1 MCITAL
7 HALHRLRH
15 SPESLLQSIAP
26 REMDATAALAVQHDT
41 RSLQW
46 LSARVI
52 AQRVSL
58 SEICPAQPHSLNQ
71 IVTAKC
77 MHAVESLHR
86 HTAPHKMYAVVW
98 STH

>member
-26 REMDATAALAVQHDT
+26 REMDATAALAVQHDM
-41 RSLQW
+41 RSLQQ
-46 LSARVI
+46 LPVSARVI

-77 MHAVESLHR
+77 MHAVES
-86 HTAPHKMYAVVW
+86 PH
-98 STH
+98 